1 MPEPFQGAIQ
11 PSRPGQ
17 SSQQP
22 EDWLAWLTL
31 HRAPGIG
38 ARTISR
44 LLERFSG
51 PKHFLEAGAAQWR
64 SLGLREESL
73 KWLTNPDRARL
84 DEDLRWLL
92 QPGNHLICLGSPDYP
107 KLLTQIADP
116 PPLLF
121 VCGSLEALH
130 LPQLAIVGSRNATPG
145 GDKNAKLFAR
155 FLARHGLAITS
166 GLASGIDAAAHQ
178 GALEAEGRTLAVMGT
193 GADRIYPAR
202 HRDLAHAIVNQ
213 GGCLLSEFPLGT
225 APLTGNFPRR
235 NRIIS
240 GLSLGVLVVEA
251 ALRSGSLI
259 SAQQALEQGRE
270 VFAIPGSIHNSLAR
284 GCHALIKN
292 GAKLVETAQD
302 IIEELAP
309 LLGSIAPA
317 LPPLRPETEAEG
329 VTSED
334 ELLLA
339 AMGFEPIGLDELV
352 LETGLDAKTL
362 STQLVLLELAGHV
375 SSSVGGLF
383 HRLK

>member
-1 MPEPFQGAIQ
+1 M
-11 PSRPGQ
+11 GQ
-17 SSQQP
+17 ARQEESSCHPQN
-22 EDWLAWLTL
+22 WLAWLTL

-38 ARTISR
+38 TRTLHR
-44 LLERFSG
+44 LLDRFGSPGHILDAG
-51 PKHFLEAGAAQWR
+51 PGQWR
-64 SLGLREESL
+64 ALGLRQDSIN
-73 KWLTNPDRARL
+73 WLTNPDRARL
-84 DEDLRWLL
+84 EEDLRWLE
-92 QPGNHLICLGSPDYP
+92 QPDNHLVCLQSPDYP
-107 KLLTQIADP
+107 PLLTQIADP

-121 VCGSLEALH
+121 VCGNPELLH
-130 LPQLAIVGSRNATPG
+130 LPQLAIVGSRNPTPG
-145 GDKNAKLFAR
+145 GDQNAKLFAR

-166 GLASGIDAAAHQ
+166 GLAAGIDASAHR

-193 GADRIYPAR
+193 GADRIYPAQ

-225 APLTGNFPRR
+225 APVAGNFPRR

-284 GCHALIKN
+284 GCHSLIKN

-309 LLGSIAPA
+309 LLGSIAPIVSPQA
-317 LPPLRPETEAEG
+317 DNQAPESLAP
-329 VTSED
+329 ED
-334 ELLLA
+334 AKLLE
-339 AMGFEPIGLDELV
+339 AMGFEPMGIDELA
-352 LETGLDAKTL
+352 LHTGRSAQQL
-362 STQLVLLELAGHV
+362 SSQLLLLELAGHV
-375 SSSVGGLF
+375 SSSAGGLF